1 MDSLEWS
8 KKFEVLSI
16 SRLLLESLG
25 IPHDQVASLTD
36 AEMDKLA
43 DRLQALYISQFS
55 GQVRFFVRVY
65 LAERNWHNATAQGG
79 ADATAT
85 E

>member
-25 IPHDQVASLTD
+25 ISHDQVASLTD
-36 AEMDKLA
+36 EEMDKLA

-55 GQVRFFVRVY
+55 EQVRFFVSVY
-65 LAERNWHNATAQGG
+65 LAERGWSNG
-79 ADATAT
+79 
-85 E
+85 